1 MKARFACLLA
11 ASLLLAPAGAFA
23 EICSLDNAPAATLLL
38 PYFEVDLD
46 NPGGQTTLF
55 TINNASATAILTN
68 VVLWTDLG
76 VPTLSFPLYLTG
88 YDVQTFNLRDVFN
101 GALVRTATAGQDPSD
116 TLSPKGVFSQD
127 INFASCNGLLPL
139 PAALPAAFLESLR
152 AAHTGKSS
160 AVLGGCAGRN
170 LGDSLARGYITVD
183 TVNQCTLRTPNFLSG
198 YFGPDGVATDQNVLW
213 GDFFYV
219 DPANNFADGENL
231 VRIEAFPG
239 AFKPGDA
246 TFYGRYVN
254 GSGIDNREPLATTWA
269 SRFAVGGTFSGGT
282 DLIVWRDSGLIDK
295 PFPCG
300 TTPPGFPLLLGGET
314 YFDEQ
319 EQTRFVPL
327 FPCPPPFC
335 PPPPPLDAFPAE
347 AGRVPVGGLAV
358 PVPFLFGWLYLNFNP
373 PGGGP
378 AGYVHQS
385 WMGTVMKAQ
394 GKFSVGFSATPLDS
408 ACDPLFFVP

>member
-1 MKARFACLLA
+1 MRARFACLLA
-11 ASLLLAPAGAFA
+11 VSLLLAPAGAFA

-46 NPGGQTTLF
+46 HPGGQTTLF
-55 TINNASATAILTN
+55 TINNASATAVITN
-68 VVLWTDLG
+68 VVIWTDLG
-76 VPTLSFPLYLTG
+76 VPTLNFPLYLTG
-88 YDVQTFNLRDVFN
+88 YDVQTINLRDVFN
-101 GALVRTATAGQDPSD
+101 GALARTATVGQDPGD
-116 TLSPKGVFSQD
+116 TLSPKGVYSQD

-139 PAALPAAFLESLR
+139 PALPAAFLESLR

-170 LGDSLARGYITVD
+170 LGDNVARGYITVD
-183 TVNQCTLRTPNFLSG
+183 TVNQCTLRTPNFLVG

-254 GSGIDNREPLATTWA
+254 GSGIDDREPLATAWA
-269 SRFAVGGTFSGGT
+269 SRFAVGGAFSGGT
-282 DLIVWRDSGLIDK
+282 DLVVWRDSGRTVK
-295 PFPCG
+295 PFACG
-300 TTPPGFPLLLGGET
+300 TTPPGFPLIMINEMT
-314 YFDEQ
+314 FDEQ
-319 EQTRFVPL
+319 ENAQTPFL
-327 FPCPPPFC
+327 FPCAPGC
-335 PPPPPLDAFPAE
+335 PPDLPLGAFPAE
-347 AGRVPVGGLAV
+347 AGRVQVGSPDFL
-358 PVPFLFGWLYLNFNP
+358 VPFNFGWLVLDLNIPP
-373 PGGGP
+373 PGQGDGGLRQ
-378 AGYVHQS
+378 A

-394 GKFSVGFSATPLDS
+394 GRFSVGFSATPLDS
-408 ACDPLFFVP
+408 ACDPLSFMP